1 MSFSWW
7 HWIAIGLL
15 LVLAEMMMPAFY
27 LIWFGLGALVLGVVM
42 LAVPMSMTAQLLAW
56 TILSTL
62 FVLLWFRYLK
72 PRTLTQAGQASA
84 IVGEIGLLTR
94 AVAPFERGEVRFQKP
109 VAGAEVWPCIA
120 DQPIAAGQRVRV
132 VAVEGN
138 LFKITPA

>member
-84 IVGEIGLLTR
+84 IIGEIGLLTR

-109 VAGAEVWPCIA
+109 VAGADVWPCIA

-138 LFKITPA
+138 LFKITTA

>member
-15 LVLAEMMMPAFY
+15 LVVAEMLMPAFY
-27 LIWFGLGALVLGVVM
+27 LIWFGLGALVLGVV
-42 LAVPMSMTAQLLAW
+42 LLVVPLSMTMQLLAW
-56 TILSTL
+56 TILSTA

-72 PRTLTQAGQASA
+72 PRTRTQAGQAAA

-109 VAGAEVWPCIA
+109 VAGAEAWPCIA
-120 DQPIAAGQRVRV
+120 DQPIAAGSRVRV

-138 LFKITPA
+138 LFKITPL